1 MQVATCSVVLPH
13 FQFGS
18 PLGAVIGS
26 SVTARGT
33 VTVAVTEVAG
43 AVPVFVTENSIG
55 FETPTTRPA
64 VSYGRKAR
72 RDATIRSVVDA

>member
-1 MQVATCSVVLPH
+1 VATCSVVLPH
-13 FQFGS
+13 DQS
-18 PLGAVIGS
+18 EPLLGASIGS

-33 VTVAVTEVAG
+33 VTVAVTKVAG

-64 VSYGRKAR
+64 VSYGLKASY
-72 RDATIRSVVDA
+72 DATIRSVVDA